1 MICALLLY
9 IIIDRFGIIDAGFM
23 ILSHRMLM
31 VLMALMR
38 SDMINQRCCG

>member
-1 MICALLLY
+1 MICTLLLY
-9 IIIDRFGIIDAGFM
+9 IVLNRFGTIDAGTM